1 MNWTDSIDVYGEIGA
16 RALEHAEAMRLIEE
30 WLG

>member
-1 MNWTDSIDVYGEIGA
+1 MDWAESIDVYGEIGA
-16 RALEHAEAMRLIEE
+16 RALEQSGAQRAIEE